1 MKSCASKCERDGS
14 RLPAV
19 WRMQRSPPARHV
31 AYGARPEHYP
41 VVGEVLIASMAEIAG
56 PAWRPEYERGW
67 NAAFRVVAGAMLER
81 GHAATQDPRN
91 GAEPAAV

>member
-14 RLPAV
+14 GLPAV
-19 WRMQRSPPARHV
+19 WRKQRSPPARHV

-41 VVGEVLIASMAEIAG
+41 VVGEVLIAWMAEVAG
-56 PAWRPEYERGW
+56 RAWRSEYGKAW
-67 NAAFRVVAGAMLER
+67 GAAFQIVAGAMLEG
-81 GHAATQDPRN
+81 GHAATQEPRN